1 MTSRV
6 LSRPGRAVAGA
17 ALLLLVS
24 GCGSGSDDPEAG
36 ATGGSAEGTE
46 SPSTPSPSVRVP
58 PAVPV
63 VEPADGPLI
72 KTEGATIR
80 GLKGMKLVSD
90 YGVLQGYRNDQVHLT
105 FLIAY
110 SDKPSLDA
118 SARQHERIVEE
129 REGADV
135 LERVDDVVVGGKY
148 NAFHFLDT
156 SDPVEEN
163 HTYGLL
169 FLDGSWIINIGFY
182 NEEVGVD
189 VPILTAE
196 EREEATASILASFKP
211 TFN

>member
-6 LSRPGRAVAGA
+6 LRRRGRAVAGA

-24 GCGSGSDDPEAG
+24 GCGSGSDD
-36 ATGGSAEGTE
+36 TGPGDPGGETS
-46 SPSTPSPSVRVP
+46 SPTTPSPSVRVP
-58 PAVPV
+58 PAEPA

-110 SDKPSLDA
+110 TDKPSLDA
-118 SARQHERIVEE
+118 AARQHERIVEK

-135 LERVDDVVVGGKY
+135 LERLDDVVVGGKY

-156 SDPVEEN
+156 SDPTEEN
-163 HTYGLL
+163 HDYGLL
-169 FLDGSWIINIGFY
+169 FLDGSWTIHIGFY
-182 NEEVGVD
+182 NEEVGD
-189 VPILTAE
+189 LPPLTAE
-196 EREEATASILASFKP
+196 EREEVTASILASFKP

>member
-6 LSRPGRAVAGA
+6 LSRRGRAVAGVA
-17 ALLLLVS
+17 VLLLVT

-36 ATGGSAEGTE
+36 GPGGEAS
-46 SPSTPSPSVRVP
+46 SPTTPSPSVRVP
-58 PAVPV
+58 EATPV

-72 KTEGATIR
+72 RTEGATIR
-80 GLKGMKLVSD
+80 GLKGMKRVSD
-90 YGVLQGYRNDQVHLT
+90 YGIVQGYRNDQLHLT
-105 FLIAY
+105 FTIAY

-118 SARQHERIVEE
+118 AARQHERIVEK

-148 NAFHFLDT
+148 NAFHFLNTD
-156 SDPVEEN
+156 DPVEEN
-163 HTYGLL
+163 HEYGLL

-182 NEEVGVD
+182 NEAV
-189 VPILTAE
+189 VPDEPPLTAE
-196 EREEATASILASFKP
+196 EREEVTASILASFEP

>member
-6 LSRPGRAVAGA
+6 SWRRGRAVAGA
-17 ALLLLVS
+17 ALVLLVS
-24 GCGSGSDDPEAG
+24 GCGSGSDDSEAG
-36 ATGGSAEGTE
+36 DSGGETS
-46 SPSTPSPSVRVP
+46 SPTTPSPSVRVP
-58 PAVPV
+58 PAEPAVQ
-63 VEPADGPLI
+63 PADGPLI

-80 GLKGMKLVSD
+80 GLKGMKRVSD

-118 SARQHERIVEE
+118 AARQHERIVEK
-129 REGADV
+129 RAGDV

-156 SDPVEEN
+156 SEPLEEN

-169 FLDGSWIINIGFY
+169 FLDGSWTIHIGFY

-189 VPILTAE
+189 VPPLTAE

>member
-6 LSRPGRAVAGA
+6 SWRRGCAVAGA

-24 GCGSGSDDPEAG
+24 GCGSGPDDSGAG
-36 ATGGSAEGTE
+36 DSGGDTS
-46 SPSTPSPSVRVP
+46 SPTTTSPSVRLP
-58 PAVPV
+58 PAAPA

-72 KTEGATIR
+72 RTEGATIR
-80 GLKGMKLVSD
+80 GLKGMRLVSD
-90 YGVLQGYRNDQVHLT
+90 YGVLQGYRNDQVHLS
-105 FLIAY
+105 FLPGY
-110 SDKPSLDA
+110 TDKPSLDA
-118 SARQHERIVEE
+118 FAKQQEKIVEE
-129 REGADV
+129 RDGNV

-156 SDPVEEN
+156 SEPLEEN

-169 FLDGSWIINIGFY
+169 FLDGSWTIHIGFY

-189 VPILTAE
+189 VPPLTAE
-196 EREEATASILASFKP
+196 EREEVTASILASFKP